1 MMSEFKLPEAFA
13 DLTDAAAHWA
23 KPTEYQ
29 RSTLRWNAS
38 KEDFAVLYNT
48 IMPRLDAILSYME
61 SLPVKPVQEE
71 DRNLYWLA
79 CAFAEASPHHE
90 LYEGSAQ
97 VPHSFVAERFV
108 AAHGDVS

>member
-1 MMSEFKLPEAFA
+1 MSEFKLPEAFA
-13 DLTDAAAHWA
+13 DLTRLAAHWA

-29 RSTLRWNAS
+29 CSRRRWSAS
-38 KEDFAVLYNT
+38 KEDFEILYDA
-48 IMPRLDAILSYME
+48 IMPRLDAILSYMK
-61 SLPVKPVQEE
+61 SLPVKPIGEA